1 MFEHKT
7 FENILQDMLDR
18 VPDDVDKR
26 EGSII
31 YDALAPTAME
41 LAEAYSN
48 MDLLL
53 QRTFADTADG
63 EDLERRVGEFGVKR
77 KPASAAIRKGVFT
90 NSQGEPFNVPIGSR
104 YHLNDIVY
112 KVTEVIGPGA
122 YRLEAET
129 AGIIGNKDFGEM
141 LPVEPVDG
149 LGSAT
154 LMEVLIPGEDAES
167 DESLY
172 EKYQERIREK
182 AFAGNR
188 ADYKKRIMAIQGVG
202 GVQLFR
208 APNGGGTVRAVI
220 IDSTYNVPTPELV
233 AFVQEQVDPVE
244 FTGEGYG
251 TAPICH
257 EVTIE
262 GVQSVTIDFA
272 ATLTLVGVT
281 IGQIEPLVN
290 EVFENYLAEV
300 RKEWVKNN
308 QIINGQ
314 LHVAPLVVRIT
325 HLESRILSIDGVQ
338 DITGTTLNGAAENII
353 LPNEIPV
360 KGSVSVDA

>member
-1 MFEHKT
+1 MFELKT
-7 FENILQDMLDR
+7 FENILQFMLDR

-41 LAEAYSN
+41 LAEAYAN

-63 EDLERRVGEFGVKR
+63 EDLERRVGEFGVRR
-77 KPASAAIRKGVFT
+77 KQASSAVRKGIFT
-90 NSQGEPFNVPIGSR
+90 NSQDEPFNAPIGSR
-104 YHLNDIVY
+104 YRLNDIVY

-172 EKYQERIREK
+172 EKYQEHIREK

-188 ADYKKRIMAIQGVG
+188 ADYKKRIMEIQGVG

-360 KGSVSVDA
+360 KGSVTVDA